1 MKKFQPQ
8 GPVHMTIGRR
18 HRGGRALHDLRL
30 PNPPRLLARRPPTPV
45 SSHSLTG
52 EHPNPS
58 HPASASNFVSSPA
71 ACADPH
77 PASRGGARRPPASTA
92 SSIAAAD
99 VTAAPPPPPGPTPP
113 PEPVVMATVVAEQK
127 VSPTAPPLDVPAPA
141 PPPPKKRKV
150 EEAGF
155 HNSAYYK
162 IRATVADLRVRFVQV
177 YEATDFRNSDAAREI
192 LKEIK
197 VVMELAKKMRHD
209 LGATFEPA
217 KPPEKPLAGVVK
229 DGPVEPPPSA
239 ENNHAPQTEKM
250 GETPSSEIAQ
260 GSCVTGG
267 SPIGWNFLVWPGGEV
282 VYYGRT
288 KEVFRAGQAEN

>member
-1 MKKFQPQ
+1 M
-8 GPVHMTIGRR
+8 
-18 HRGGRALHDLRL
+18 AE
-30 PNPPRLLARRPPTPV
+30 
-45 SSHSLTG
+45 LT
-52 EHPNPS
+52 
-58 HPASASNFVSSPA
+58 
-71 ACADPH
+71 
-77 PASRGGARRPPASTA
+77 T
-92 SSIAAAD
+92 AAD
-99 VTAAPPPPPGPTPP
+99 VAAAPPPPPGPTPP
-113 PEPVVMATVVAEQK
+113 PEPVVTATVVAEQK

>member
-1 MKKFQPQ
+1 M
-8 GPVHMTIGRR
+8 
-18 HRGGRALHDLRL
+18 AE
-30 PNPPRLLARRPPTPV
+30 
-45 SSHSLTG
+45 LT
-52 EHPNPS
+52 
-58 HPASASNFVSSPA
+58 
-71 ACADPH
+71 
-77 PASRGGARRPPASTA
+77 T
-92 SSIAAAD
+92 AAD

-113 PEPVVMATVVAEQK
+113 PEPVVTATVVAEQK

-239 ENNHAPQTEKM
+239 ENNHAPQTD
-250 GETPSSEIAQ
+250 
-260 GSCVTGG
+260 GG
-267 SPIGWNFLVWPGGEV
+267 N
-282 VYYGRT
+282 T
-288 KEVFRAGQAEN
+288 KK

>member
-1 MKKFQPQ
+1 MNFTKFSFFSHEKPMQYI
-8 GPVHMTIGRR
+8 VLNLTSVNVVKYILDHTFF
-18 HRGGRALHDLRL
+18 HTSYALHLSLVQLMNDVYHTSVIRL
-30 PNPPRLLARRPPTPV
+30 VQQVMRC
-45 SSHSLTG
+45 
-52 EHPNPS
+52 
-58 HPASASNFVSSPA
+58 ASCSVLHFS
-71 ACADPH
+71 
-77 PASRGGARRPPASTA
+77 
-92 SSIAAAD
+92 
-99 VTAAPPPPPGPTPP
+99 
-113 PEPVVMATVVAEQK
+113 
-127 VSPTAPPLDVPAPA
+127 
-141 PPPPKKRKV
+141 
-150 EEAGF
+150 
-155 HNSAYYK
+155 
-162 IRATVADLRVRFVQV
+162 
-177 YEATDFRNSDAAREI
+177 
-192 LKEIK
+192 EIK

-250 GETPSSEIAQ
+250 GETPRSEIAQ